1 MSVIAKLL
9 IANRGEIACRIART
23 CRRLGIGTVAV
34 FSDADADALHVRSC
48 DRAVRLPGTAAAD
61 TYLRDD
67 LLVEA
72 ARRAGVDAV
81 HPGYGFLAESAD
93 FAQRVTK
100 AGLVWVGPPPDAIAA
115 MGSKIEAKGAMR
127 AAGLPVLPDSTA
139 VNDPAEIGY
148 PLLVKASAGGGGRGI
163 RVVAEPG
170 ELAQAL
176 ADAGREA
183 AASFGDGTVFCERYV
198 RAGRHVEIQIVADT
212 HGQVASLHERECSI
226 QRRHQKIVEESPSPA
241 VDAALRERMST
252 DAITAARAI
261 GYVGAGTVEF
271 LLEPDGRFWFLEMNT
286 RLQVEHPV
294 TELVT
299 GLDLVELQ
307 LAVAEGA
314 ALPAAA
320 LNAPLDGHAIE
331 ARLTAED
338 PAAVYRPSTGT
349 FTRFEIPADAG
360 VRVDSGVET
369 GSRVPPYYDS
379 LVAKVIAHGPTRDA
393 TIRALVTAL
402 RRSRLEGPTTNRDQ
416 LVRVL
421 EHDAF
426 RAGDLHTE
434 FLADHDTTA
443 PLTGPLDVAAAAVAL
458 AEIAANRATA
468 RVLGAVPAG
477 WRNNRAVVPSI
488 GLRHG
493 DTDVTVRYGY
503 CLGDDPHVEVGFA
516 ELAPAELVDLRI
528 GSWTADQVEL
538 EVEGVR
544 QLFEIGRD
552 GMRRYV
558 HGPDGQ
564 AVFEVLPRFP
574 RPGRGNA
581 AGSLVA
587 PMPGAVL
594 RVAVSAE
601 DAVAAGQILV
611 VIEAMKMEHQIVAPD
626 DGRVAEVLVAPGDQV
641 ESGQVLLRL
650 TAE

>member
-1 MSVIAKLL
+1 VITNLL

-23 CRRLGIGTVAV
+23 CRRLGIRTVAV
-34 FSDADADALHVRSC
+34 FSDGDADALHVGSC
-48 DRAVRLPGTAAAD
+48 DRAVRLPGTAATD

-67 LLVEA
+67 LIVEA
-72 ARRAGVDAV
+72 ARRADADAV

-100 AGLVWVGPPPDAIAA
+100 AGLVWVGPSADAIAA
-115 MGSKIEAKGAMR
+115 MGSKIEAKAAMR
-127 AAGLPVLPDSTA
+127 AAGLPVLLDST
-139 VNDPAEIGY
+139 VVDDPAEIGY
-148 PLLVKASAGGGGRGI
+148 PLLVKAAAGGGGRGM
-163 RVVAEPG
+163 RVVAEPD

-198 RAGRHVEIQIVADT
+198 RAGRHVEIQIVADI
-212 HGQVASLHERECSI
+212 HGHVASLHERECSI

-241 VDAALRERMST
+241 VDAALREQMSAA
-252 DAITAARAI
+252 AITAARAI

-271 LLEPDGRFWFLEMNT
+271 LLEPDGQFWFLEMNT

-299 GLDLVELQ
+299 GLDLVEIQ

-314 ALPAAA
+314 ALPATA
-320 LNAPLDGHAIE
+320 LNAPLHGHAIE
-331 ARLTAED
+331 ARLTAEN
-338 PAAVYRPSTGT
+338 PAAGYRPSTGT

-369 GSRVPPYYDS
+369 GSTVPPFYDS
-379 LVAKVIAHGPTRDA
+379 LVAKVVAHGPTRDA
-393 TIRALVTAL
+393 AIRTLVTAL

-426 RAGDLHTE
+426 RSGDLHTE
-434 FLADHDTTA
+434 FLTEHDTTA
-443 PLTGPLDVAAAAVAL
+443 PLAERLDIAAAAVAL
-458 AEIAANRATA
+458 AEVADNRATA
-468 RVLGAVPAG
+468 RVLGAVPPG
-477 WRNNRAVVPSI
+477 WRNNPAVVPSI
-488 GLRHG
+488 ALRHG
-493 DTDVTVRYGY
+493 DSEVTVRYGY
-503 CLGDDPHVEVGFA
+503 RLQHDPHVEVGFA

-528 GSWTADQVEL
+528 GTWTADRVEL
-538 EVEGVR
+538 DVDGVR
-544 QLFEIGRD
+544 LVFEIGRD
-552 GMRRYV
+552 GTRRYA

-564 AVFEVLPRFP
+564 AMFEVLPRFP
-574 RPGRGNA
+574 LPGRGQP

-594 RVAVSAE
+594 RVAVNPP
-601 DAVAAGQILV
+601 DAVAAGQVLV

-626 DGRVAEVLVAPGDQV
+626 DGHVAEVMVAPGDQV
-641 ESGQVLLRL
+641 EAGQVLLRL
-650 TAE
+650 TTE

>member
-1 MSVIAKLL
+1 
-9 IANRGEIACRIART
+9 
-23 CRRLGIGTVAV
+23 
-34 FSDADADALHVRSC
+34 
-48 DRAVRLPGTAAAD
+48 
-61 TYLRDD
+61 
-67 LLVEA
+67 
-72 ARRAGVDAV
+72 
-81 HPGYGFLAESAD
+81 
-93 FAQRVTK
+93 
-100 AGLVWVGPPPDAIAA
+100 
-115 MGSKIEAKGAMR
+115 
-127 AAGLPVLPDSTA
+127 
-139 VNDPAEIGY
+139 
-148 PLLVKASAGGGGRGI
+148 
-163 RVVAEPG
+163 
-170 ELAQAL
+170 
-176 ADAGREA
+176 
-183 AASFGDGTVFCERYV
+183 
-198 RAGRHVEIQIVADT
+198 
-212 HGQVASLHERECSI
+212 
-226 QRRHQKIVEESPSPA
+226 
-241 VDAALRERMST
+241 
-252 DAITAARAI
+252 
-261 GYVGAGTVEF
+261 
-271 LLEPDGRFWFLEMNT
+271 MNT

-307 LAVAEGA
+307 LAVAEGSV
-314 ALPAAA
+314 LPATA

-338 PAAVYRPSTGT
+338 PAAAYRPSTGT

-369 GSRVPPYYDS
+369 GSTVPPYYDS

-421 EHDAF
+421 EHDTF

-443 PLTGPLDVAAAAVAL
+443 PLTGRLDAAAAAVAL
-458 AEIAANRATA
+458 AEVAANRATA

-477 WRNNRAVVPSI
+477 WRNNPAVVPSI
-488 GLRHG
+488 ALRHG
-493 DTDVTVRYGY
+493 DTDVTVRYG
-503 CLGDDPHVEVGFA
+503 LWDDPHVEVGFA

-528 GSWTADQVEL
+528 GSWTADHVEL
-538 EVEGVR
+538 DVDGVR
-544 QLFEIGRD
+544 QPFEIGRD
-552 GMRRYV
+552 GTRRYV

-564 AVFEVLPRFP
+564 ALFEVLPRFP
-574 RPGRGNA
+574 RPGRGEA

-626 DGRVAEVLVAPGDQV
+626 DGRVAEVVVAPGDQV
-641 ESGQVLLRL
+641 EAGQVLLRL

>member
-1 MSVIAKLL
+1 
-9 IANRGEIACRIART
+9 
-23 CRRLGIGTVAV
+23 
-34 FSDADADALHVRSC
+34 
-48 DRAVRLPGTAAAD
+48 
-61 TYLRDD
+61 
-67 LLVEA
+67 
-72 ARRAGVDAV
+72 
-81 HPGYGFLAESAD
+81 
-93 FAQRVTK
+93 
-100 AGLVWVGPPPDAIAA
+100 
-115 MGSKIEAKGAMR
+115 MR
-127 AAGLPVLPDSTA
+127 AAGLPVLPDST
-139 VNDPAEIGY
+139 VVDDPAEIGY
-148 PLLVKASAGGGGRGI
+148 PLLVKASAGGGGRGM

-198 RAGRHVEIQIVADT
+198 RTGRHVEIQIVADT
-212 HGQVASLHERECSI
+212 HGHVASLHERECSI

-241 VDAALRERMST
+241 VDAALRERMSAA
-252 DAITAARAI
+252 AITAARTI

-271 LLEPDGRFWFLEMNT
+271 LLEPDGPFWFLEMNT

-307 LAVAEGA
+307 LAVAEGSV
-314 ALPAAA
+314 LPATA

-338 PAAVYRPSTGT
+338 PAAAYRPSTGT

-369 GSRVPPYYDS
+369 GSTVPPYYDS

-393 TIRALVTAL
+393 AIRALVTAL

-443 PLTGPLDVAAAAVAL
+443 PLTGRLDAAAAAVAL
-458 AEIAANRATA
+458 AEVAANRATA

-477 WRNNRAVVPSI
+477 WRNNPAVVPSI
-488 GLRHG
+488 ALRHG
-493 DTDVTVRYGY
+493 DTDVTVRYG
-503 CLGDDPHVEVGFA
+503 LWDDPHVEVGFA

-528 GSWTADQVEL
+528 GSWTADHVEL
-538 EVEGVR
+538 DVDGVR
-544 QLFEIGRD
+544 QPFEIGRD
-552 GMRRYV
+552 GTRRYV

-564 AVFEVLPRFP
+564 ALFEVLPRFP
-574 RPGRGNA
+574 RPGRGEA

-626 DGRVAEVLVAPGDQV
+626 DGRVAEVVVAPGDQV
-641 ESGQVLLRL
+641 EAGQVLLRL